1 MIVLDTNVLSEAI
14 RPVPSRRVLDWL
26 AAQQPS
32 GLFTTAISE
41 AELFYGLALLPAG
54 KRRTSLEEAVRRMLE
69 EDLAQRVLPFDR
81 APASAFA
88 VIASGRR
95 QRAGR
100 LCGNTD
106 PAVCERRGQPAGPVP
121 RGHLGRGGVATP
133 RHRGSARQACG
144 GIHRRA
150 RILRDR
156 LGRPDGKPRLACRPS
171 PLGL

>member
-14 RPVPSRRVLDWL
+14 RPVPSRRVLNWL

-69 EDLAQRVLPFDR
+69 EDFAQRVLPFDR
-81 APASAFA
+81 AAASAFA

-95 QRAGR
+95 KKGR
-100 LCGNTD
+100 PISEFD
-106 PAVCERRGQPAGPVP
+106 AQIAAVARIHGAA
-121 RGHLGRGGVATP
+121 VAT
-133 RHRGSARQACG
+133 RNADDFRDCG
-144 GIHRRA
+144 IGVIDPWTA
-150 RILRDR
+150 
-156 LGRPDGKPRLACRPS
+156 
-171 PLGL
+171 

>member
-54 KRRTSLEEAVRRMLE
+54 KRRASLEEAVRRMLE
-69 EDLAQRVLPFDR
+69 EDFAQRVLPFDR
-81 APASAFA
+81 AAASAFA

-95 QRAGR
+95 KKGR
-100 LCGNTD
+100 PISEFD
-106 PAVCERRGQPAGPVP
+106 AQIAAVARIHGAA
-121 RGHLGRGGVATP
+121 VAT
-133 RHRGSARQACG
+133 RNADDFWDCG
-144 GIHRRA
+144 IGVIDPWTA
-150 RILRDR
+150 
-156 LGRPDGKPRLACRPS
+156 
-171 PLGL
+171 

>member
-26 AAQQPS
+26 SAQQPS

-69 EDLAQRVLPFDR
+69 EDFAQRVLPFDR
-81 APASAFA
+81 AAASAFA

-95 QRAGR
+95 KKGR
-100 LCGNTD
+100 PISEFD
-106 PAVCERRGQPAGPVP
+106 AQIAAVARINGAA
-121 RGHLGRGGVATP
+121 VAT
-133 RHRGSARQACG
+133 RNADDFRDCG
-144 GIHRRA
+144 IGVIDPWTA
-150 RILRDR
+150 
-156 LGRPDGKPRLACRPS
+156 
-171 PLGL
+171 

>member
-54 KRRTSLEEAVRRMLE
+54 KRRASLEESVRRMLE
-69 EDLAQRVLPFDR
+69 EDFAQRVLPFDR
-81 APASAFA
+81 AAASAFA

-95 QRAGR
+95 KKGR
-100 LCGNTD
+100 PISEFD
-106 PAVCERRGQPAGPVP
+106 AQIAAVARINGAA
-121 RGHLGRGGVATP
+121 VAT
-133 RHRGSARQACG
+133 RNADDFRDCG
-144 GIHRRA
+144 VGVIDPWTA
-150 RILRDR
+150 
-156 LGRPDGKPRLACRPS
+156 
-171 PLGL
+171 

>member
-14 RPVPSRRVLDWL
+14 RPVPSRRVLNWL

-69 EDLAQRVLPFDR
+69 EDFAQRVLPFDR
-81 APASAFA
+81 AAASAFA

-95 QRAGR
+95 KKGR
-100 LCGNTD
+100 PISEFD
-106 PAVCERRGQPAGPVP
+106 AQIAAVARINGAA
-121 RGHLGRGGVATP
+121 VAT
-133 RHRGSARQACG
+133 RNADDFRDCG
-144 GIHRRA
+144 IGVIDPWTA
-150 RILRDR
+150 
-156 LGRPDGKPRLACRPS
+156 
-171 PLGL
+171 

>member
-69 EDLAQRVLPFDR
+69 EDFAQRVLPFDR
-81 APASAFA
+81 AAASAFA

-95 QRAGR
+95 KKGR
-100 LCGNTD
+100 PISEFD
-106 PAVCERRGQPAGPVP
+106 AQIAAVARINGAA
-121 RGHLGRGGVATP
+121 VAT
-133 RHRGSARQACG
+133 RNADDFRDCG
-144 GIHRRA
+144 VGIIDPWTA
-150 RILRDR
+150 
-156 LGRPDGKPRLACRPS
+156 
-171 PLGL
+171 

>member
-69 EDLAQRVLPFDR
+69 EDFAQRVLPFDR
-81 APASAFA
+81 AAASAFA

-95 QRAGR
+95 KKGR
-100 LCGNTD
+100 PISEFD
-106 PAVCERRGQPAGPVP
+106 AQIAAVARINGAA
-121 RGHLGRGGVATP
+121 VAT
-133 RHRGSARQACG
+133 RNADDFRDCG
-144 GIHRRA
+144 IGVIDPWTA
-150 RILRDR
+150 
-156 LGRPDGKPRLACRPS
+156 
-171 PLGL
+171 

>member
-69 EDLAQRVLPFDR
+69 EDFAQRVLPFDR
-81 APASAFA
+81 AAASAFA

-95 QRAGR
+95 KKGR
-100 LCGNTD
+100 PISEFYAQIT
-106 PAVCERRGQPAGPVP
+106 AVARIHGAA
-121 RGHLGRGGVATP
+121 VAT
-133 RHRGSARQACG
+133 RNADDFRDCG
-144 GIHRRA
+144 IGVIDPWTA
-150 RILRDR
+150 
-156 LGRPDGKPRLACRPS
+156 
-171 PLGL
+171 

>member
-54 KRRTSLEEAVRRMLE
+54 KRSTSLEEAVRRMLE
-69 EDLAQRVLPFDR
+69 EDFAQRVLPFDR
-81 APASAFA
+81 AAASAFA

-95 QRAGR
+95 KKGR
-100 LCGNTD
+100 PISEFD
-106 PAVCERRGQPAGPVP
+106 AQIAAVARIHGAA
-121 RGHLGRGGVATP
+121 VAT
-133 RHRGSARQACG
+133 RNADDFRDCG
-144 GIHRRA
+144 IGVIDPWTA
-150 RILRDR
+150 
-156 LGRPDGKPRLACRPS
+156 
-171 PLGL
+171 

>member
-69 EDLAQRVLPFDR
+69 EDFAQRVLPFDR
-81 APASAFA
+81 AAASAFA

-95 QRAGR
+95 KKGR
-100 LCGNTD
+100 PISEFNAQIA
-106 PAVCERRGQPAGPVP
+106 AVARINGAA
-121 RGHLGRGGVATP
+121 VAT
-133 RHRGSARQACG
+133 RNADDFRDCG
-144 GIHRRA
+144 IGVIDPWTA
-150 RILRDR
+150 
-156 LGRPDGKPRLACRPS
+156 
-171 PLGL
+171 

>member
-54 KRRTSLEEAVRRMLE
+54 KRRASLEEAVRRMLE
-69 EDLAQRVLPFDR
+69 EDFAQRVLPFDR
-81 APASAFA
+81 AAASAFA

-95 QRAGR
+95 KKGR
-100 LCGNTD
+100 PISEFD
-106 PAVCERRGQPAGPVP
+106 AQIAAVARINGAA
-121 RGHLGRGGVATP
+121 VAT
-133 RHRGSARQACG
+133 RNADDFRDCG
-144 GIHRRA
+144 IGVIDPWTA
-150 RILRDR
+150 
-156 LGRPDGKPRLACRPS
+156 
-171 PLGL
+171 

>member
-54 KRRTSLEEAVRRMLE
+54 ERRTSLEEAVRRMLE
-69 EDLAQRVLPFDR
+69 EDFAQRVLPFDR
-81 APASAFA
+81 AAASAFA

-95 QRAGR
+95 KKGR
-100 LCGNTD
+100 PISEFD
-106 PAVCERRGQPAGPVP
+106 AQIAAVARIHGAA
-121 RGHLGRGGVATP
+121 VAT
-133 RHRGSARQACG
+133 RNADDFRDCG
-144 GIHRRA
+144 IGVIDPWTA
-150 RILRDR
+150 
-156 LGRPDGKPRLACRPS
+156 
-171 PLGL
+171 

>member
-54 KRRTSLEEAVRRMLE
+54 KRRASLEEAVRRMLE
-69 EDLAQRVLPFDR
+69 EDFAQRVLPFDR
-81 APASAFA
+81 AAASAFA

-95 QRAGR
+95 KKGR
-100 LCGNTD
+100 PISEFD
-106 PAVCERRGQPAGPVP
+106 AQIAAVARINGAA
-121 RGHLGRGGVATP
+121 VAT
-133 RHRGSARQACG
+133 RNADDFRDCG
-144 GIHRRA
+144 VGIIDPWTA
-150 RILRDR
+150 
-156 LGRPDGKPRLACRPS
+156 
-171 PLGL
+171 